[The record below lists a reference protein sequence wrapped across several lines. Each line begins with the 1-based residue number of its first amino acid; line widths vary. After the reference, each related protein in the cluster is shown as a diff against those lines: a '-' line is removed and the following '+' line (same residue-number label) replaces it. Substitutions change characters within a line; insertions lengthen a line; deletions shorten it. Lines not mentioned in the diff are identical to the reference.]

1 MKRVAVLVAVL
12 VVVLCVLAI
21 YLPVDP
27 VERRPG
33 TGLSGE
39 LAADQNTDWA
49 FVDGRT
55 RAWVETRT
63 RYLVPHSITVSAW
76 ADDGKLYVGCRQC
89 DTKTWPRNVARD
101 NRVRVKIGD
110 SVYERRAIRITDPAE
125 RAAVLGPAADRPG
138 FAVFRMDPR

>member
-1 MKRVAVLVAVL
+1 MKRVAVVVAVL

-49 FVDGRT
+49 FVEGRT

-101 NRVRVKIGD
+101 DRVRVKIGD

>member
-1 MKRVAVLVAVL
+1 MKRVAIVVAVL
-12 VVVLCVLAI
+12 VVAIYVLAI
-21 YLPVDP
+21 FVPVDP

-33 TGLSGE
+33 TGLSGD

-49 FVDGRT
+49 FVEGRT

-76 ADDGKLYVGCRQC
+76 ADDGELYVGCRQC

-101 NRVRVKIGD
+101 NRVRLKIGD
-110 SVYERRAIRITDPAE
+110 SVYERRAIRITDPDE
-125 RAAVLGPAADRPG
+125 REAVLGPAADSPG
-138 FAVFRMDPR
+138 LAVFRMDPR

>member
-1 MKRVAVLVAVL
+1 MKRVAVVVAIL
-12 VVVLCVLAI
+12 VVVLYVLAI

-49 FVDGRT
+49 FVEGRT

-76 ADDGKLYVGCRQC
+76 ADAGKLYVGCRQC

-101 NRVRVKIGD
+101 DRVRIKIGD
-110 SVYERRAIRITDPAE
+110 LIYERRAIRINGTDK

-138 FAVFRMDPR
+138 LAVFRMDPR

>member
-1 MKRVAVLVAVL
+1 MKRVALVVAVL
-12 VVVLCVLAI
+12 VVVLYVLAI
-21 YLPVDP
+21 FVPVDP

-33 TGLSGE
+33 TGLSGD
-39 LAADQNTDWA
+39 LAADQNTDWG
-49 FVDGRT
+49 FVEGRT

-76 ADDGKLYVGCRQC
+76 ADDGELYVGCRQC
-89 DTKTWPRNVARD
+89 DTKTWPRHVARD
-101 NRVRVKIGD
+101 NRVRLKIGD
-110 SVYERRAIRITDPAE
+110 SVYERRAVRITDPGE

>member
-1 MKRVAVLVAVL
+1 MKRVAVLVAVI
-12 VVVLCVLAI
+12 VVVLCILAI

>member
-1 MKRVAVLVAVL
+1 MKRVAVVVAVL
-12 VVVLCVLAI
+12 VVVLYVLAI
-21 YLPVDP
+21 YLPIDP

-33 TGLSGE
+33 TGLGGD
-39 LAADQNTDWA
+39 LATDQNTDWA
-49 FVDGRT
+49 FVEGRT

-76 ADDGKLYVGCRQC
+76 AEDGKLYVGCRQC

-101 NRVRVKIGD
+101 DRVRVKIGD

-125 RAAVLGPAADRPG
+125 SAAVLGPAADRPG

>member
-1 MKRVAVLVAVL
+1 MKRVAVVVAVL

-49 FVDGRT
+49 FVEGRT

-76 ADDGKLYVGCRQC
+76 ADNGKLYVGCRQC

-101 NRVRVKIGD
+101 DRVRVKIGD